1 MSYMLHLFSFS
12 KERASEQ
19 SEDEVIFISETSS
32 RVTKANPAN
41 NQARTSQ
48 SFAKRKRSALL
59 ASPESESEPAIR
71 HVNESDSEDSLDE
84 FKNKQTGLI
93 DLKFI
98 NFTKLLERSGYI
110 KPQQMSL
117 KKPKTERKIPPNISD
132 LFLKMRQDDEEV
144 LQVSTQSQVP
154 NKKEH
159 CNGGVNLAG
168 AELSFSA
175 QSAELGSIFGD
186 ATVNHFV
193 HIPPRQKQ
201 ETSTTREKGEQLKQA
216 SRSILK
222 NSINIKGSF
231 YIFSL

>member
-1 MSYMLHLFSFS
+1 MSYMLLLFSFS
-12 KERASEQ
+12 KERACEQ

-48 SFAKRKRSALL
+48 SFAKRKRSASL

-110 KPQQMSL
+110 KPQQMSW

-154 NKKEH
+154 NNKGH